1 MTAALDVVVIGG
13 AGVDTNAYTTADLA
27 PGDPGHAA
35 GVETHFVRV
44 RDYVGQT
51 GGFASR
57 LYAAL
62 GKRVAYVGGVGD
74 DALGGLVRA
83 TLAGDGVDL
92 SAVTVDPAGTSRS
105 VNLMTA
111 DGRRTSYYDGRGAS
125 TYQPARALV
134 EPLSLAAAAVGADG
148 IIVEV
153 HPNPDEAICDGPQQ
167 LVGADYPA
175 YARKIDQAAALAG
188 KTVNHGVKASL

>member
-92 SAVTVDPAGTSRS
+92 SAVTVDPAGRGPWTPGMVRFVPLDPPWSDRTR
-105 VNLMTA
+105 VTA
-111 DGRRTSYYDGRGAS
+111 GSGGGRGA
-125 TYQPARALV
+125 L
-134 EPLSLAAAAVGADG
+134 PLACPRDLTS
-148 IIVEV
+148 
-153 HPNPDEAICDGPQQ
+153 
-167 LVGADYPA
+167 
-175 YARKIDQAAALAG
+175 R
-188 KTVNHGVKASL
+188 